1 MSESVIEEDALNGY
15 PNVISYEC
23 TKKIIEQMEKNIFK
37 IKIGNEQ
44 ATGFFCKIPYNNK
57 IVLMTNNHVIDENI
71 NEIKIKIKEEKESRI
86 INLKNRIKYTNK
98 EYDITIIEI
107 KKEDKIN
114 NYLELDEIII
124 NDIINNIN
132 KNKIYIKETIY
143 IIQYP
148 ENKLSVS
155 YGILN
160 NIYIDKKCGFNHKC
174 STKGGSSGSPILNI
188 KNNKLIGIHKESN
201 NKQFNRGLFLNYPIK
216 EYLQLS
222 NVNDKKLEEFK
233 KKI

>member
-1 MSESVIEEDALNGY
+1 MSVIKEKILSGY

-37 IKIGNEQ
+37 IKIGKKQ

-71 NEIKIKIKEEKESRI
+71 NEINIKIKEEKESRI

-98 EYDITIIEI
+98 EYDITIIEMNE
-107 KKEDKIN
+107 KDNIN
-114 NYLELDEIII
+114 NYLELDDNII
-124 NDIINNIN
+124 NELNEEYLD
-132 KNKIYIKETIY
+132 KTIY

-148 ENKLSVS
+148 EGELSVS
-155 YGILN
+155 YGILDK
-160 NIYIDKKCGFNHKC
+160 IYNDKKYNFNHKC

-188 KNNKLIGIHKESN
+188 LNN
-201 NKQFNRGLFLNYPIK
+201 
-216 EYLQLS
+216 
-222 NVNDKKLEEFK
+222 
-233 KKI
+233 